1 MQVMHASIW
10 MPFPPPIWQCIG
22 LQFEHREFMSKP
34 KKWTEKAAAAALQER
49 INAEQG
55 LPAL

>member
-1 MQVMHASIW
+1 MLHGTSIW
-10 MPFPPPIWQCIG
+10 SSQYGNLAPG
-22 LQFEHREFMSKP
+22 NLDASYASKDGD
-34 KKWTEKAAAAALQER
+34 EKAAAAALQER